1 MVEQGATQQGLSC
14 PHLAGDGDEALAFFN
29 PLEQVSERF
38 LMGLTAEQK
47 AGVGGDT
54 KRVLVEAEK

>member
-1 MVEQGATQQGLSC
+1 
-14 PHLAGDGDEALAFFN
+14 
-29 PLEQVSERF
+29 
-38 LMGLTAEQK
+38 LMGLTAEQE